1 MVKKNHLEIVAADTD
16 ILAIFLLNQNSFS
29 NKQVVLIHGDGN
41 QNIDLTKL
49 ANRMNEDTDTNL
61 ARLRKDGV
69 SSTSVFGLIHILIGS
84 DILCSPRG
92 FGPSWILKT
101 CLDFSTYLFHHKWG
115 IQLLWKDNPQS
126 RGSFLRF
133 MLALFKKRYS
143 SKIKRGPEEL
153 LRPIECY
160 DNVIQEVQSE
170 TWAHTFETRTMLP
183 SKDCLYLRESNVAF
197 QLKIWMQATKS
208 HMVIDN
214 PEDYGWE
221 KVEGEYWIV
230 ADSKENTRKQKTI
243 FDTIMRK
250 CSCKS
255 TKCVSGRC
263 SCKKSGTNCTSLCDC
278 LNCENTGGEKESSD
292 PTENLEPTDEHEPLT
307 PESEPEDDASDNEE
321 QTWTEGQ
328 T

>member
-1 MVKKNHLEIVAADTD
+1 M
-16 ILAIFLLNQNSFS
+16 
-29 NKQVVLIHGDGN
+29 
-41 QNIDLTKL
+41 
-49 ANRMNEDTDTNL
+49 
-61 ARLRKDGV
+61 
-69 SSTSVFGLIHILIGS
+69 
-84 DILCSPRG
+84 
-92 FGPSWILKT
+92 
-101 CLDFSTYLFHHKWG
+101 
-115 IQLLWKDNPQS
+115 
-126 RGSFLRF
+126 RF

-250 CSCKS
+250 CGCKS

-307 PESEPEDDASDNEE
+307 SESEPEDDASDNEE
-321 QTWTEGQ
+321 QALDLD
-328 T
+328 

>member
-1 MVKKNHLEIVAADTD
+1 M
-16 ILAIFLLNQNSFS
+16 
-29 NKQVVLIHGDGN
+29 
-41 QNIDLTKL
+41 
-49 ANRMNEDTDTNL
+49 
-61 ARLRKDGV
+61 
-69 SSTSVFGLIHILIGS
+69 
-84 DILCSPRG
+84 
-92 FGPSWILKT
+92 
-101 CLDFSTYLFHHKWG
+101 
-115 IQLLWKDNPQS
+115 
-126 RGSFLRF
+126 RF

-221 KVEGEYWIV
+221 KVKGEYWIV

-250 CSCKS
+250 CGCKS

-263 SCKKSGTNCTSLCDC
+263 SCKKAVQIV
-278 LNCENTGGEKESSD
+278 
-292 PTENLEPTDEHEPLT
+292 HHFVIV
-307 PESEPEDDASDNEE
+307 
-321 QTWTEGQ
+321 
-328 T
+328 